1 MRERLLT
8 LLLAA
13 LVAVALIPS
22 AKATMPMFTIRTDV
36 TNCSISIEDIEELET
51 NEDGTYFVY
60 PDSFTTISFTV
71 NPDDN
76 YTIADSYPAEGNESS
91 APLPNPHV
99 KVYDGDEVLIIP
111 PTFEDGKYSFDMPDN
126 DICICVY
133 CEEDQTPSDGIPRY
147 IITDV
152 QNGSITFT
160 SNNVSVDED
169 DFYYTAS
176 GRTVFFSLTP
186 ESSDF
191 QLAPFYKPWSED
203 GNSEQY
209 DNPVVVTRD
218 EDAEITGTIELT
230 YNEET
235 ELYSFTMPDENV
247 LIVAHYIDPEN
258 PPVNEE
264 DSLVF
269 GIPDTGVEVYL
280 LTPDESGEGYT
291 ATQLTPN
298 EYGFVYVQAGD
309 LISFSVTAPEGS
321 SIPSTANVGIDGE
334 TTAATIN
341 NPCLFQFDEEFM
353 PVYLSDAL
361 AYDEESGT
369 YSFIM
374 PDENTYLF
382 VNFLESENDDLI
394 VGLSYG
400 GVAEYVVSVLT
411 PNEDGDGYIA
421 TQVTPDE
428 NYWCHVNEG
437 DLISVSAIVP
447 DGYVLDSEVRYL
459 IDDVTYTY
467 PNPSVL
473 SHAEA
478 IPQIAAE
485 LVYDEE
491 TDSYIFTMPGESVYL
506 YMDFVEPE
514 VYGISLAPYQGT
526 ITIEGITPTEDGFYY
541 AAPEDEVFFSLTPDE
556 GCTLGDSYNMEFE
569 GKAQE
574 FSNPVIFLFDMETF
588 DFVDYLTPDYDE
600 ETGLYSFIMPTTMVS
615 IHVEFIGGQ
624 GTTNPGTD
632 PDDEKLFIGR
642 NPGEGGIIEFIDNE
656 TMSADEGD
664 KVPFKVIPD
673 KGYAIDE
680 VKIVKARYLEDGSI
694 ETIDG
699 EYLDSLQKDEDGS
712 YTFTMPGSPVQIIAT
727 FKPLY
732 NPDSTKLSYTK
743 GSKKS
748 VVITIKRSVDDAS
761 CHGHFTGKVTI
772 GGKTATRGKDFTDA
786 SGSTVI
792 TLLPDYLEALANGD
806 QDVVITFDDGEVTLP
821 LSVAAATA
829 TTNNST
835 TPSTTDSP
843 ATGDTGNLTLWIALM
858 ALAGAG
864 MFGTAALRKKNY
876 CSIR

>member
-1 MRERLLT
+1 
-8 LLLAA
+8 
-13 LVAVALIPS
+13 
-22 AKATMPMFTIRTDV
+22 MFTIRTDV
-36 TNCSISIEDIEELET
+36 TNGTITIDDLRMEA
-51 NEDGTYFVY
+51 DGNYY
-60 PDSFTTISFTV
+60 ADSNGNPTISFTV

-99 KVYDGDEVLIIP
+99 KVYDGDEVLIIT

-258 PPVNEE
+258 PPVNEG
-264 DSLVF
+264 DSLIF
-269 GIPDTGVEVYL
+269 GLPDTGEFEVYL

-321 SIPSTANVGIDGE
+321 SIPGEAHIWIDDE
-334 TTAATIN
+334 NTATIN
-341 NPCLFQFDEEFM
+341 NPCLFQFDEEFT

-361 AYDEESGT
+361 TYDAESGT
-369 YSFIM
+369 YSFVM

-382 VNFLESENDDLI
+382 VNFLDSEDNDLI

-411 PNEDGDGYIA
+411 PNESGDGYIA
-421 TQVTPDE
+421 TKVTPDE

-447 DGYVLDSEVRYL
+447 DDYELDSEVRIL
-459 IDDVTYTY
+459 VGDDTLTF
-467 PNPSVL
+467 PNPCIL
-473 SHAEA
+473 SHAEE

-514 VYGISLAPYQGT
+514 VYGIGLAPYQGT

-600 ETGLYSFIMPTTMVS
+600 KTGLYSFSMPSTMVS

-624 GTTNPGTD
+624 GTPETTD

-642 NPGEGGIIEFIDNE
+642 NPGEGGTIEFIDNE
-656 TMSADEGD
+656 SWSADEGD
-664 KVPFKVIPD
+664 KVLFKVIPD
-673 KGYAIDE
+673 KGYVINE
-680 VKIVKARYLEDGSI
+680 VLLIQARYLEDGTI
-694 ETIDG
+694 EPIDG
-699 EYLDSLQKDEDGS
+699 KYLNLIQKNDDGS

-748 VVITIKRSVDDAS
+748 VVITIKRAVDDPS
-761 CHGHFTGKVTI
+761 CYTHFAGKVTI
-772 GGKTATRGKDFTDA
+772 GGKELKRGENYTDA

-792 TLLPDYLEALANGD
+792 TLVPDYLETLANGD

-821 LSVAAATA
+821 LSIAAAAATTDGN

-835 TPSTTDSP
+835 APTASESP

-864 MFGTAALRKKNY
+864 MFGTAVLRKKNE
-876 CSIR
+876 CANR